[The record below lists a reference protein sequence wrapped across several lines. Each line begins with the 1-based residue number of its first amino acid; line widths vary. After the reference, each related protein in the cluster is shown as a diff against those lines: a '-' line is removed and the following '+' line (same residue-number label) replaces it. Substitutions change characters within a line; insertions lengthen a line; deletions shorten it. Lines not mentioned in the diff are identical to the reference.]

1 MKQKLLKSLSFK
13 ISICFLFLITAF
25 IIHSC
30 KKDSTNQSSANITN
44 PAVSQAKQWYES
56 TYPVTTTLNSK
67 QTTQSV
73 NQISNVPF
81 DYTQH
86 LKPDWQHAATY
97 NRLGAAVIEIPLD
110 ASSDKVASDFRDMT
124 NNKVIYKQ
132 QYSRS
137 TFLLLNY
144 GTGYNAYIMTIIAD
158 STYLKGNLSKLANNT
173 YRKHDADFSGV
184 VMYFTPK
191 GAFVS
196 SFGYYNGKLLPPLAQ
211 SNTSGTQAVQS
222 LNTSALKPDE
232 ESNCL
237 AWFLDTYVDGELQS
251 SVYLYTTC
259 SQNSSSGGGG
269 GGGENGSGAGTS
281 PAPAPCI
288 PPQST
293 STNAVTGHLVI
304 DAPIGSEPPPPSDG
318 GNPAPVNYC
327 KTGTVTQTDTT
338 ANPCAQLSQLNA
350 AATNAV
356 ITNQNQQLSVYS
368 ATDNVEHGF
377 DQNLQSW
384 SAGNGIYL
392 TTPQI
397 NASAS
402 TPDQMNPPF
411 YWDNVNGYTIGFTHD
426 HPNGTAP
433 SPEDIF
439 SMLLNSQST
448 TLTSAGQQAVA
459 FYKANVSVTVVT
471 SDNNYVVTINNWST
485 VQTLYNQYLA
495 DPTAFDNKV
504 IQNSTGP
511 NNSYEIA
518 ILTAF
523 QGSIN
528 LYSNYGTPQSYYPIT
543 LSSPNKVS
551 EVPCPTN

>member
-1 MKQKLLKSLSFK
+1 MKQKFIKSTKFRLL
-13 ISICFLFLITAF
+13 ICLLFLITAF

-30 KKDSTNQSSANITN
+30 KKDGTNQSTADITD

-56 TYPVTTTLNSK
+56 TYPVTTALNSK

-73 NQISNVPF
+73 NPISNVPF

-191 GAFVS
+191 GVFVS
-196 SFGYYNGKLLPPLAQ
+196 SFGYYNGKLLPPLSQ
-211 SNTSGTQAVQS
+211 GNTSGNQAVQG
-222 LNTSALKPDE
+222 LNTSALKPDD

-288 PPQST
+288 PPQSSGT
-293 STNAVTGHLVI
+293 DAVTGHLVI

-327 KTGTVTQTDTT
+327 PTSTITVTDSSV
-338 ANPCAQLSQLNA
+338 NPCAQKA
-350 AATNAV
+350 AISTMAANAV
-356 ITNQNQQLSVYS
+356 IKSQDSLILKETTSSGNEYGANQNLSSTSGSGYINTPVTTNGADSLWNVTFSWNSTSGYTTGFSHGHPGDTGPSPNDVANIVYPIGYS
-368 ATDNVEHGF
+368 I
-377 DQNLQSW
+377 LK
-384 SAGNGIYL
+384 
-392 TTPQI
+392 
-397 NASAS
+397 NASPVGSQTAV
-402 TPDQMNPPF
+402 QF
-411 YWDNVNGYTIGFTHD
+411 YENKAAVTTM
-426 HPNGTAP
+426 T
-433 SPEDIF
+433 
-439 SMLLNSQST
+439 SQV
-448 TLTSAGQQAVA
+448 L
-459 FYKANVSVTVVT
+459 
-471 SDNNYVVTINNWST
+471 I
-485 VQTLYNQYLA
+485 
-495 DPTAFDNKV
+495 
-504 IQNSTGP
+504 
-511 NNSYEIA
+511 
-518 ILTAF
+518 
-523 QGSIN
+523 
-528 LYSNYGTPQSYYPIT
+528 
-543 LSSPNKVS
+543 
-551 EVPCPTN
+551 